1 LAANP
6 VSASRVYR
14 WISPSWAEQQRRILE
29 ELQHLRSD
37 MILRLDALAPSF
49 VRLSEKL
56 SNREEEAQ

>member
-1 LAANP
+1 
-6 VSASRVYR
+6 
-14 WISPSWAEQQRRILE
+14 
-29 ELQHLRSD
+29 